1 MKSSSFFSLGWS
13 DLGKGLI
20 MVVLG
25 AVFGVIQGSINAGSF
40 AFNWTDIWHAS
51 LAAGITYLAKNIL
64 TNSSDQFATP
74 EKK

>member
-1 MKSSSFFSLGWS
+1 MKQSSFFSLSWS

-25 AVFGVIQGSINAGSF
+25 AVFGVVQGSIEAGVF
-40 AFNWTDIWHAS
+40 TFNFTDIWHAA
-51 LAAGITYLAKNIL
+51 LAAGIPYLAKNL
-64 TNSSDQFATP
+64 VTNSDGSFAST

>member
-25 AVFGVIQGSINAGSF
+25 AVFGVVQGSINAGSF
-40 AFNWTDIWHAS
+40 AFNFTDIWHAS
-51 LAAGITYLAKNIL
+51 LAAGVTYLAKNLL
-64 TNSSDQFATP
+64 TNSSGTFAST